1 LFWSS
6 LLLVYIIWLTIFMN
20 NQLFLFYNIEYEMNI
35 M

>member
-6 LLLVYIIWLTIFMN
+6 LLLMYIIWLTIFMN
-20 NQLFLFYNIEYEMNI
+20 NQLFLFYKIEYEMNI